1 MVIVTTPQRDRAL
14 SLQAQPASV
23 RESRSFVRTVLHSWG
38 LPGLVDDAAL
48 LVSELVSNAV
58 VHARTPLTL
67 TVSWC
72 LGPSRVRVT
81 VHDDSP
87 ETPHTR
93 DFDVRATTGRGMQI
107 VAALADS
114 SGVVAN
120 AVGKDVWFELVPL
133 STPDDE
139 RATASTDE

>member
-1 MVIVTTPQRDRAL
+1 MAMTMTPLRDRAL

-23 RESRSFVRTVLHSWG
+23 RECRSFVRTVLDSWG
-38 LPGLVDDAAL
+38 LPSLVDDAAL

-93 DFDVRATTGRGMQI
+93 DVDVTATTGRGMQI

-120 AVGKDVWFELVPL
+120 AVGKDVWFELVAP
-133 STPDDE
+133 STADDDCP
-139 RATASTDE
+139 RG